1 LVNSDVSL
9 LHGGNII
16 DFFQSQTKQSLIQRQ
31 LSIRGMWQGH
41 LSLHTTDNKE
51 VICQTEIHAILGK
64 LKNIQYYVYSFTDIS
79 EHHNT
84 IITLKERT
92 ERDPATSLWNKK
104 KFDQNL
110 QYQSRLKQR
119 YANHPTCCLAVLDI
133 DSFKQINDTFGHT
146 VGDEVILYIANQLR
160 MVLRDTDFIARIG
173 GDEFAVLI
181 QHTDLAQAK
190 ALMQRVTTDIRN
202 WTLYDVTISVGLAE
216 VTSDA
221 NQTFSNADQAMYR
234 SKRKGKNCVS
244 IHGQETLNVLE
255 SHSP

>member
-1 LVNSDVSL
+1 MV
-9 LHGGNII
+9 
-16 DFFQSQTKQSLIQRQ
+16 DFFQSQTKQNLIQRQ

-41 LSLHTTDNKE
+41 ISLNTTDNKE

-110 QYQSRLKQR
+110 QYQCRLKQR
-119 YANHPTCCLAVLDI
+119 YTHHPPCCLAVLDI

-173 GDEFAVLI
+173 GDEFAVLV

-190 ALMQRVTTDIRN
+190 ALMQRVATDISN

-234 SKRKGKNCVS
+234 SKRKGKNCISV
-244 IHGQETLNVLE
+244 HGQETLHVLGAD
-255 SHSP
+255 SR